1 MQERSADFHEENKHV
16 SRANTLSLIMRASV
30 PSMLS
35 IRASANSW
43 LTSISSFATK
53 QACAQEF
60 LLGEELNDIVVGLEQ
75 WLGARKHRLQE
86 LKKTRKRLEEEITAI
101 KKYFALAG
109 TRCRVG
115 AGNAKLASLPSQ
127 IIIDEKEARPLLVMD
142 VPDQCREILLG
153 RSESVI
159 MSVPE
164 EACRILREAKRS
176 RHTEEL
182 FQIEAV

>member
-1 MQERSADFHEENKHV
+1 
-16 SRANTLSLIMRASV
+16 
-30 PSMLS
+30 MLS
-35 IRASANSW
+35 KPASANSW

-86 LKKTRKRLEEEITAI
+86 LKKTRKRLEEDITAI

-153 RSESVI
+153 RSKYVI

-164 EACRILREAKRS
+164 RGLPDPARSGSLDACRGVAADRS
-176 RHTEEL
+176 GVIHPSDRVSL
-182 FQIEAV
+182 SCGRR